1 MMLEALGIS
10 FLLTVGTMMIA
21 AIVIGACLIVG
32 YIADNWEEYEDLA
45 KAVAVFLG
53 IWVVWFTL
61 VCVFG
66 KPIPTTVQ
74 AETVVEQVEQ

>member
-1 MMLEALGIS
+1 MFVALGIS

-21 AIVIGACLIVG
+21 TVLIGACLIVG
-32 YIADNWEEYEDLA
+32 YVADNWEEYEGLA

-61 VCVFG
+61 VCVFS
-66 KPIPTTVQ
+66 KPVPPPVK
-74 AETVVEQVEQ
+74 AEVENVRAS